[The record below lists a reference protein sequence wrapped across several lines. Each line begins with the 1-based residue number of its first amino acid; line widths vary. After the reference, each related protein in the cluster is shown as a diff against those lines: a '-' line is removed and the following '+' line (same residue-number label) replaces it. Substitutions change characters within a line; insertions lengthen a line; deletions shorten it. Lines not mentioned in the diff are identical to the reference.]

1 MNDSVADYV
10 ITELNLFF
18 PELLLPPRGRRN
30 QIGQQLRRAGGG
42 ETAGGQRRLRPRPGR
57 RTDLRVQNGTHGHR
71 HQMVRVPF
79 ERLGV
84 HVLILIHGLVFLSTT
99 EYKCVVFYRRSGDI
113 IEIQEG
119 LPTDIEAEA
128 CSPGYMNQDQLPF
141 TSLLSM

>member
-1 MNDSVADYV
+1 
-10 ITELNLFF
+10 
-18 PELLLPPRGRRN
+18 
-30 QIGQQLRRAGGG
+30 
-42 ETAGGQRRLRPRPGR
+42 
-57 RTDLRVQNGTHGHR
+57 
-71 HQMVRVPF
+71 MVRVPF

-141 TSLLSM
+141 TSLLSMYEHDINLHNQISGLNS